1 MSTPR
6 PVLIM
11 NSVLAGI
18 TFVGGGAVL
27 AEVIPPVPLGLGLL
41 VLGGVQIGWSTYV
54 QGRVTPQ
61 ELVAARR
68 DTGTGAIVAGLA
80 APGVAS
86 RAAGSTNVGD
96 VVDVTKA
103 EADQWPPVA

>member
-11 NSVLAGI
+11 NSVLAGL
-18 TFVGGGAVL
+18 TFVGGGAAL
-27 AEVIPPVPLGLGLL
+27 ADVIPPVPLGIGLL

-54 QGRVTPQ
+54 QGQVVPLP
-61 ELVAARR
+61 LVAARVDA
-68 DTGTGAIVAGLA
+68 DTLALVAGPA

-86 RAAGSTNVGD
+86 RAPGSTNVGD

-103 EADQWPPVA
+103 DPVE

>member
-1 MSTPR
+1 MNTPR

-11 NSVLAGI
+11 NSVLAGL
-18 TFVGGGAVL
+18 TFVTGGAAL
-27 AEVIPPVPLGLGLL
+27 AEVVPPVVLGLVLLGLGGIQ
-41 VLGGVQIGWSTYV
+41 VGWSTYV
-54 QGRVTPQ
+54 QGRVVPLP
-61 ELVAARR
+61 LVAAHKDT
-68 DTGTGAIVAGLA
+68 DTGALVAGPA

-103 EADQWPPVA
+103 ETFE

>member
-1 MSTPR
+1 MSNTPR

-11 NSVLAGI
+11 NSVLAGL
-18 TFVGGGAVL
+18 TFIGGGAAL
-27 AEVIPPVPLGLGLL
+27 ADVVPAWILGLGLL

-54 QGRVTPQ
+54 QGQVAPM

-68 DTGTGAIVAGLA
+68 DTGTGAIVAGPA

-86 RAAGSTNVGD
+86 SAAGSTNVGD

-103 EADQWPPVA
+103 APW

>member
-1 MSTPR
+1 VNTPR

-11 NSVLAGI
+11 NSVLAGA
-18 TFVGGGAVL
+18 GVL
-27 AEVIPPVPLGLGLL
+27 
-41 VLGGVQIGWSTYV
+41 LGGSALSTVVPVQVIGLAALLLAAVQVGWGVYV
-54 QGRVTPQ
+54 QGHVVPQ

-68 DTGTGAIVAGLA
+68 DTDTGALVAGTA

-86 RAAGSTNVGD
+86 SARGSTNVGD

-103 EADQWPPVA
+103 EPV

>member
-1 MSTPR
+1 MNTPR

-11 NSVLAGI
+11 NSVLAGV

-41 VLGGVQIGWSTYV
+41 VLGGIQIAWATYT

-61 ELVAARR
+61 ELVAARK
-68 DTGTGAIVAGLA
+68 DSSTGAIVAGPA

-86 RAAGSTNVGD
+86 TAAGSTNVGD

-103 EADQWPPVA
+103 ESWLK